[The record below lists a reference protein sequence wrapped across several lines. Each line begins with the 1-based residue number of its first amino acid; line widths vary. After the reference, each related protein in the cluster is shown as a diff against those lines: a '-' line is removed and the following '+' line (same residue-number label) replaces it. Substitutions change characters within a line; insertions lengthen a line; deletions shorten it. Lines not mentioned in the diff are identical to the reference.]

1 MKKIHSDVN
10 HGGLKKIDL
19 GIIHKVRTLKFD
31 NVQTP
36 PPTLYAFKQ
45 QNVVIKQITY
55 LPWPPPLPPLKRTYI
70 MDGPLGGS

>member
-55 LPWPPPLPPLKRTYI
+55 LP
-70 MDGPLGGS
+70 